1 MEVTMTPTH
10 SDVQAIIKV
19 EMVTRLFLGGLE
31 SFEVPI
37 SGVELDSFLRVIES
51 AIATVI
57 SSSPGSV
64 VVEAL
69 SIESQDSK
77 TYQVGVSIVARV
89 ECYLSDCFD
98 PALSEAILSDYR
110 EALQLSVASGDLR
123 KEIAG
128 EAATLSIDSLL
139 EVSTEPNSYNL
150 ISYDVEVTMASE
162 GTIGSSAWTL
172 RPLIASVLFSLVV
185 EVLG

>member
-69 SIESQDSK
+69 SIES
-77 TYQVGVSIVARV
+77 
-89 ECYLSDCFD
+89 
-98 PALSEAILSDYR
+98 
-110 EALQLSVASGDLR
+110 
-123 KEIAG
+123 
-128 EAATLSIDSLL
+128 
-139 EVSTEPNSYNL
+139 
-150 ISYDVEVTMASE
+150 
-162 GTIGSSAWTL
+162 
-172 RPLIASVLFSLVV
+172 
-185 EVLG
+185 

>member
-1 MEVTMTPTH
+1 
-10 SDVQAIIKV
+10 
-19 EMVTRLFLGGLE
+19 LGGLK

-37 SGVELDSFLRVIES
+37 SGVELDSFLNVIGS

-57 SSSPGSV
+57 SSSPGSAV
-64 VVEAL
+64 VKAL
-69 SIESQDSK
+69 AVHFQDSK
-77 TYQVGVSIVARV
+77 IHQVGVSIAARV

-98 PALSEAILSDYR
+98 PALSEAILADYR

-123 KEIAG
+123 KEITG
-128 EAATLSIDSLL
+128 EAATSGVDSLL

-150 ISYDVEVTMASE
+150 FSYNVEVTMASE
-162 GTIGSSAWTL
+162 GTVGSSAWTL

-185 EVLG
+185 GVLG